1 MKQITLTITLNAQD
15 VKGLA
20 TELAYEVDDFLT
32 NLGTVADWDIQFDS
46 KMIVEEKRPS
56 GAHVPNPDCKKCM
69 EDEIACISCYMA
81 QGGYND

>member
-32 NLGTVADWDIQFDS
+32 NLGTVTDWDIQFDS
-46 KMIVEEKRPS
+46 KIVEDK
-56 GAHVPNPDCKKCM
+56 
-69 EDEIACISCYMA
+69 
-81 QGGYND
+81 